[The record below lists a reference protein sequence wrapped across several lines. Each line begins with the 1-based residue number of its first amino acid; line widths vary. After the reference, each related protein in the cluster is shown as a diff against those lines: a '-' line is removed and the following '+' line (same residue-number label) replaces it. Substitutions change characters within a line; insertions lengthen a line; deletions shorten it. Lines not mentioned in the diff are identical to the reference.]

1 MRNIIEELYYGNICP
16 MDRKIVKGGEYSH
29 LLHLLSRNEDNLTET
44 LTQAQ
49 QEIFVKYKDCASE
62 LNEANEV
69 TSFTM
74 GFKLGIRLAVEA
86 MISTEDITDP
96 KLN

>member
-49 QEIFVKYKDCASE
+49 QETFGKYKDCASE

-69 TSFTM
+69 TSFTIV
-74 GFKLGIRLAVEA
+74 FKLGIRFAVEA

>member
-29 LLHLLSRNEDNLTET
+29 LLHLLSGNEDNLTET

-49 QEIFVKYKDCASE
+49 QETFGKYKDCVSE
-62 LNEANEV
+62 INEANEV
-69 TSFTM
+69 TSFTV
-74 GFKLGIRLAVEA
+74 GFKLGVRLAVEA
-86 MISTEDITDP
+86 MINTEDITEP

>member
-1 MRNIIEELYYGNICP
+1 MQNIIEELYYGNICP

-29 LLHLLSRNEDNLTET
+29 LLHLLTRNEDNLSET
-44 LTQAQ
+44 LTQTQ
-49 QEIFVKYKDCASE
+49 QETFGKYKDCVSE
-62 LNEANEV
+62 INEANEV
-69 TSFTM
+69 ASFAV

-86 MISTEDITDP
+86 MISIEDITDP

>member
-16 MDRKIVKGGEYSH
+16 MDRKIIKGGEYSH
-29 LLHLLSRNEDNLTET
+29 MLHLLSRNEDNLTET

-49 QEIFVKYKDCASE
+49 QETFGKYKDCVSE
-62 LNEANEV
+62 INEANEV
-69 TSFTM
+69 TSFTV

-86 MISTEDITDP
+86 MISTDDITEP

>member
-16 MDRKIVKGGEYSH
+16 LDRKIVKGGAYSH
-29 LLHLLSRNEDNLTET
+29 LLHLLSRNEDNLTDT

-49 QEIFVKYKDCASE
+49 QEIFGKYKDCASE

-69 TSFTM
+69 TSFTV

>member
-29 LLHLLSRNEDNLTET
+29 LLHLLTRNEDNLSET

-49 QEIFVKYKDCASE
+49 QETFVKYKDCVSE
-62 LNEANEV
+62 INEANEV
-69 TSFTM
+69 TSFAI

-86 MISTEDITDP
+86 MISTEDITEP

>member
-16 MDRKIVKGGEYSH
+16 MDRKIVKGGDYSH

-49 QEIFVKYKDCASE
+49 QETFVKYKDCVSE
-62 LNEANEV
+62 INEANEV
-69 TSFTM
+69 TSFTI

>member
-29 LLHLLSRNEDNLTET
+29 LLHLLTRNEDNLSDT
-44 LTQAQ
+44 LTLAQ
-49 QEIFVKYKDCASE
+49 QETFGKYKDCVSE
-62 LNEANEV
+62 INEANEV
-69 TSFTM
+69 ASCAV
-74 GFKLGIRLAVEA
+74 GFKRGIRLAVEA
-86 MISTEDITDP
+86 MISIEDNTDP

>member
-1 MRNIIEELYYGNICP
+1 MRNIIKELYYGNICP

-29 LLHLLSRNEDNLTET
+29 LLHLLTRNEDNLTET

-49 QEIFVKYKDCASE
+49 QETFGKYKDCASE
-62 LNEANEV
+62 INEANEV
-69 TSFTM
+69 ASFTV

-96 KLN
+96 KLI

>member
-49 QEIFVKYKDCASE
+49 QETFGKYKDCASE
-62 LNEANEV
+62 INEANEV
-69 TSFTM
+69 TSFTV

-86 MISTEDITDP
+86 MISTEDITEP